1 MRADILPSVKYNEV
15 APIPKQ
21 MTIVVGLCVVGL
33 MAFGLALSYYKNIL
47 FDRQLR
53 TMQARNAQL
62 KSDISH
68 EYAQL
73 QYYQSDQYKDKYAK
87 ENLSLLKAGEKVL
100 ILQKSDNPIESRPNT
115 ELTDEDRVAI
125 FEENLRNIR
134 VIDQW
139 NLYLFH
145 RDAIDDLKRNS

>member
-1 MRADILPSVKYNEV
+1 
-15 APIPKQ
+15 
-21 MTIVVGLCVVGL
+21 MTIVIGLCVVGL

-47 FDRQLR
+47 FDRQLKS
-53 TMQARNAQL
+53 MQERNASL
-62 KSDISH
+62 KGDIAS
-68 EYAQL
+68 EYGQL

-87 ENLSLLKAGEKVL
+87 ENLGLLKTGEKVL
-100 ILQKSDNPIESRPNT
+100 VLQRPNNPIESRPNA
-115 ELTDEDRVAI
+115 ELTAEDKQAI

-145 RDAIDDLKRNS
+145 RDQIDNLKKNS

>member
-1 MRADILPSVKYNEV
+1 MKYNEV

-47 FDRQLR
+47 FDRQLI
-53 TMQARNAQL
+53 TMQERNAAL
-62 KSDISH
+62 RNEISA
-68 EYAQL
+68 EYSKL

-87 ENLSLLKAGEKVL
+87 ENLGLYKSGEKVL
-100 ILQKSDNPIESRPNT
+100 ILEQPDNLLSHSSSL
-115 ELTDEDRVAI
+115 ELTPEDKAAI
-125 FEENLRNIR
+125 FEEHLRNIR

-139 NLYLFH
+139 NLFLFH
-145 RDAIDDLKRNS
+145 RDKVDDLRSGL

>member
-1 MRADILPSVKYNEV
+1 
-15 APIPKQ
+15 

-47 FDRQLR
+47 FDRQLKS
-53 TMQARNAQL
+53 MQERNAKL
-62 KSDISH
+62 KNDISA

-87 ENLSLLKAGEKVL
+87 ENLGLLKPGEKLL
-100 ILQKSDNPIESRPNT
+100 ILQRPDTPSLSTTNNDLLTT
-115 ELTDEDRVAI
+115 EEKEAI

-145 RDAIDDLKRNS
+145 RSNIIDLKKRV